1 MSEHYKKAIFIL
13 SIYIVIGFA
22 VSIFI
27 YLATESAGL
36 SVFATAIS
44 AAAGIKE
51 FVMTKNFEK
60 NKKT

>member
-13 SIYIVIGFA
+13 SIYIAIGFA
-22 VSIFI
+22 VSIII

-36 SVFATAIS
+36 SVIAAAIS

-51 FVMTKNFEK
+51 FVMTKNFER
-60 NKKT
+60 NKKA